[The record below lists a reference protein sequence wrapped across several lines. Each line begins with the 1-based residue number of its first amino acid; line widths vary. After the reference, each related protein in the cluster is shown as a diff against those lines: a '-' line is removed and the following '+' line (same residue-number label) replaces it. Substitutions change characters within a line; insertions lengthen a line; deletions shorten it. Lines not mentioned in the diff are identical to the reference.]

1 MQQPGGE
8 HPSPTEGHRPE
19 EGPKDQPEDGPV
31 AVIGTGLIG
40 MGWAAL
46 FLAHGIAVR
55 AWDPSPGFAGRLER
69 GVAARAPALAA
80 LGRAPDLALLTCHQH
95 LAEAVAEVC
104 FVQEN
109 APDTAT
115 AKRALFAGLDAA
127 TPRRAVIA
135 SSTSALLLTPLVAD
149 LAGADRFVLGHPINP
164 AELMPLVEVS
174 GGERTAPATI
184 ARAVAFYRSLG
195 KRPVVL
201 AREIAGH
208 IAGRLAAAL
217 YREAVALVEDG
228 IADAATIDEALS
240 ASMGLR
246 WAATG
251 VHLSYHLGGGEG
263 GLAHYLDHLGPAQER
278 RWASMRTPR
287 LTPGLKKRLVA
298 EVGAIVRGRSVA
310 ALERERDARLVALLN
325 ALGTTEKDH
334 GG

>member
-8 HPSPTEGHRPE
+8 PL
-19 EGPKDQPEDGPV
+19 GPV
-31 AVIGTGLIG
+31 AIIGTGLIG
-40 MGWAAL
+40 AGWAAL
-46 FLAHGIAVR
+46 LLSRGIAVR
-55 AWDPSPGFAGRLER
+55 AWDPSPGFRDRL
-69 GVAARAPALAA
+69 VAAIGARAPALTA
-80 LGRAPDLALLTCHQH
+80 LGAAPDMALLTCHDT
-95 LAEAVAEVC
+95 LAEAVAAAR

-109 APDTAT
+109 APDTDG
-115 AKRALFAGLDAA
+115 AKRPLFAALDAA
-127 TPRRAVIA
+127 TPRETVIA
-135 SSTSALLLTPLVAD
+135 SSTSALILTPLVAD

-164 AELMPLVEVS
+164 ADLMPLVEIS

-184 ARAVAFYRSLG
+184 AAAAAFYRAIG

-228 IADAATIDEALS
+228 IADAATVDEALS

-251 VHLSYHLGGGEG
+251 VHLSYHLGGGPG

-287 LTPGLKKRLVA
+287 LDDALKARLVKGV
-298 EVGAIVRGRSVA
+298 EAIAAGRSVA
-310 ALERERDARLVALLN
+310 DLEAERDARLVALLR
-325 ALGTTEKDH
+325 ALGSIQH
-334 GG
+334 G

>member
-1 MQQPGGE
+1 MQQPEGE
-8 HPSPTEGHRPE
+8 MPRS
-19 EGPKDQPEDGPV
+19 V

-40 MGWAAL
+40 AGWAAL
-46 FLAHGIAVR
+46 FLARGLAVR
-55 AWDPSPGFAGRLER
+55 AWDPAPGFAPRLIAAI
-69 GVAARAPALAA
+69 AARAPALAA
-80 LGRAPDLALLTCHQH
+80 LGTPPDPARLSCCDTLE
-95 LAEAVAEVC
+95 EAVAGAG

-109 APDTAT
+109 APDTEA
-115 AKRALFAGLDAA
+115 AKRPLLAALDAA
-127 TPRRAVIA
+127 TPRETVIA

-164 AELMPLVEVS
+164 ADLMPLVEIS
-174 GGERTAPATI
+174 GGERTAPETI
-184 ARAVAFYRSLG
+184 ARAVAFYRALG

-201 AREIAGH
+201 KREIAGH

-228 IADAATIDEALS
+228 IADAATVDEALS

-251 VHLSYHLGGGEG
+251 VHLSYHLGGGPG

-287 LTPGLKKRLVA
+287 LNEALKARLVA
-298 EVGAIVRGRSVA
+298 EVDAMTEGRSIA
-310 ALERERDARLVALLN
+310 ALEAARDARLVALLR
-325 ALGTTEKDH
+325 ALGERA
-334 GG
+334 

>member
-1 MQQPGGE
+1 M
-8 HPSPTEGHRPE
+8 
-19 EGPKDQPEDGPV
+19 GPV
-31 AVIGTGLIG
+31 AIIGTGLIG
-40 MGWAAL
+40 AGWAAL
-46 FLAHGIAVR
+46 LLSRGIAVR
-55 AWDPSPGFAGRLER
+55 AWDPSPGFRDRL
-69 GVAARAPALAA
+69 VAAIGARAPALTA
-80 LGRAPDLALLTCHQH
+80 LGAAPDMALLTCHDT
-95 LAEAVAEVC
+95 LAEAVAAAR

-109 APDTAT
+109 APDTDG
-115 AKRALFAGLDAA
+115 AKRPLFAALDAA
-127 TPRRAVIA
+127 TPRETVIA
-135 SSTSALLLTPLVAD
+135 SSTSALILTPLVAD

-164 AELMPLVEVS
+164 ADLMPLVEIS

-184 ARAVAFYRSLG
+184 AAAAAFYRAIG

-228 IADAATIDEALS
+228 IADAATVDEALS

-251 VHLSYHLGGGEG
+251 VHLSYHLGGGPG

-287 LTPGLKKRLVA
+287 LDDALKARLVKGV
-298 EVGAIVRGRSVA
+298 EAIAAGRSVA
-310 ALERERDARLVALLN
+310 DLEAERDARLVALLR
-325 ALGTTEKDH
+325 ALGSIQH
-334 GG
+334 G